1 MNTPILIS
9 LPGWTI
15 TIIVFLLILLLNWLG
30 FRYKLWEIKKNPEA
44 EGDGLGP
51 AEGSMLG
58 FMALLLAFTFNMAA
72 TKFENRR
79 DIIIEEANAI
89 GTAILRCD
97 MYPDSAKKIFR
108 QNFAQYLEARIA
120 YYDAGTD
127 EKNIKT
133 ALHES
138 DVYSG
143 NIWKLASALS
153 QDREN
158 IVRSGQMIP
167 ALNAMID
174 IVTTRENSRIAKV
187 PPLIL
192 WMLLLL
198 TLVSSFLS
206 GYAQKTKQRN
216 RVMII
221 AFALMTA
228 LTLYL
233 IMELDR
239 PRKGWITLD
248 PAQEKIV
255 NLRQL
260 LVEQK

>member
-1 MNTPILIS
+1 M
-9 LPGWTI
+9 
-15 TIIVFLLILLLNWLG
+15 NWLG
-30 FRYKLWEIKKNPEA
+30 FRYKRSEIKKKPESDG
-44 EGDGLGP
+44 EGLGP

-72 TKFENRR
+72 TKFETRR

-97 MYPDSAKKIFR
+97 MYPDSARKVFR
-108 QNFAQYLEARIA
+108 QNFAKYLEARIA
-120 YYDAGTD
+120 YYDAGVD
-127 EKNIKT
+127 EKNIKS
-133 ALHES
+133 ALDES
-138 DVYSG
+138 DMHSG
-143 NIWKLASALS
+143 SIWKLATALS

-158 IVRSGQMIP
+158 FVRSAQMIP

-198 TLVSSFLS
+198 TLVSSFLT
-206 GYAQKTKQRN
+206 GYAQKTIQRN

-248 PAQEKIV
+248 PAEKKIV
-255 NLRQL
+255 DLRQL
-260 LVEQK
+260 LIDVK